1 MPKGTATLEPSSHLP
16 LVAVAWL
23 AAAVGLAVSGAIT
36 AAPFL
41 VPITVAG
48 TITAGIVAYRR
59 GGALRIRADHV
70 DLRWPVLLHM
80 IRAPIGALILF
91 DMSRGVIPE
100 LFGRR
105 AGPGDIAV
113 GVLAVIAA
121 MALPARSRTRRAMVT
136 AWCVFGVADLAL
148 AFSTAQYLLFVV
160 HDPRLA
166 LIGQLPYALLPLF
179 VVPIMILTHLLVLAR
194 LRAP

>member
-1 MPKGTATLEPSSHLP
+1 MPKGTATLAPSSHL
-16 LVAVAWL
+16 LVIAVAWL
-23 AAAVGLAVSGAIT
+23 AGAVGLVISGAIT

-41 VPITVAG
+41 VPVAVAS
-48 TITAGIVAYRR
+48 TIAAGIVAYRR
-59 GGALRIRADHV
+59 GGALRVHVDRV

-121 MALPARSRTRRAMVT
+121 MALPARSPTRRVVVT
-136 AWCVFGVADLAL
+136 VWCVFGIADLAL

-160 HDPRLA
+160 RDPRLA
-166 LIGQLPYALLPLF
+166 LVGQLPYALLPLF
-179 VVPIMILTHLLVLAR
+179 VVPIMILTHLLVLSR